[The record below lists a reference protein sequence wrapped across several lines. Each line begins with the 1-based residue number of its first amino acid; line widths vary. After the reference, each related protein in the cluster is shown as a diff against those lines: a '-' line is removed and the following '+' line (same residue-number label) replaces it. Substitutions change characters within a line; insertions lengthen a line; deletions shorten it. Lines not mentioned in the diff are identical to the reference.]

1 MGFWGKQILDVYLDR
16 KTAARLNNYVSS
28 SSLEDIVKYKK
39 LSKGNYYILFHMCE
53 EDIRNDFIERHGEP
67 LLYKNGIGIYDIE
80 NNLIR
85 EFICKYDCIKLLKV
99 SDKTLTKVLD
109 KNIIYN
115 NMYYKTIGEKLSM
128 I

>member
-1 MGFWGKQILDVYLDR
+1 
-16 KTAARLNNYVSS
+16 
-28 SSLEDIVKYKK
+28 
-39 LSKGNYYILFHMCE
+39 MCE